1 MTSVKAT
8 GSSLSGAKG
17 EMTGANERTSA
28 YYNRI
33 SEEIMQFASKVRD
46 SEVRRDMLE
55 LAERFRRMAR
65 YVERRDPNRGGT

>member
-1 MTSVKAT
+1 
-8 GSSLSGAKG
+8 
-17 EMTGANERTSA
+17 
-28 YYNRI
+28 
-33 SEEIMQFASKVRD
+33 MQFASKVRD

>member
-1 MTSVKAT
+1 
-8 GSSLSGAKG
+8 
-17 EMTGANERTSA
+17 MTGANERTSA

-33 SEEIMQFASKVRD
+33 AEEIMQFASKVRD